1 MSSAL
6 VDKGAGGVAYDAPP
20 NNFIFQT
27 HAGEKPPMLRI
38 TPEGFFVRG
47 EPVAIGADEA
57 RAVYDAFVM
66 WMREA
71 NMRGM
76 PR

>member
-1 MSSAL
+1 MTNGNVSTSA
-6 VDKGAGGVAYDAPP
+6 GATGYEAPP
-20 NNFIFQT
+20 NQIIFSS

-57 RAVYDAFVM
+57 RAVYDAFIM